1 VSLAQDDGDQRFN
14 QVEKEVIYML
24 LINATN
30 LRAEKI
36 QLIETRKAR
45 IGIIGMGYV
54 GLPAAVTFAERGFS
68 VSGFDIAVSKVE
80 RLNRADSYIEDVSS
94 LRLQRVVG
102 LGRFRATTNFTNLSE
117 QDVIVIAVP
126 TPLNKTRD
134 PDLTAIRGATQAI
147 AQNLR
152 PGQLIILESTTYPGT
167 TEEVVKPIL
176 EQSGLRAGE
185 DFFLAF
191 SPERI
196 DPSSKNW
203 HFDNVPK
210 VVGGFTPDCLAVAT
224 AFYSQ
229 VVEKVV
235 PVSSTQ
241 IAEMTK
247 IFENIFRVVNVA
259 LVNEMTLL
267 CDRMNLDF
275 WEVLNAAETKPYGF
289 MKFMPG
295 PGVGGHC
302 IPIDPFYLTWKA
314 REYDFNT
321 RFIELAGEINLQ
333 MPHYVRELV
342 IRALNKQSKS
352 LKDARVLILGV
363 AYKKDV
369 GDMRESPAIKIIEL
383 LCESQVQV
391 SYHDPYVPV
400 FEEGHIRL
408 HSVALTE
415 AALAKADCVVIVTD
429 HSDFDYHHII
439 QHARQIVDTRNATS
453 QVKEQRE
460 KIIVL

>member
-1 VSLAQDDGDQRFN
+1 
-14 QVEKEVIYML
+14 
-24 LINATN
+24 
-30 LRAEKI
+30 
-36 QLIETRKAR
+36 
-45 IGIIGMGYV
+45 MGYV
-54 GLPAAVTFAERGFS
+54 GLPAAVTFAE
-68 VSGFDIAVSKVE
+68 SGFPVTGFDVIKAKVD
-80 RLNRADSYIEDVSS
+80 RLNSGDSYIEDVTST
-94 LRLQRVVG
+94 RLQGVVDS
-102 LGRFRATTNFTNLSE
+102 GRFHATSNFSNLSD

-134 PDLTAIRGATQAI
+134 PDLTAVKGATQSI
-147 AQNLR
+147 AENLR

-203 HFDNVPK
+203 HFANVPK
-210 VVGGFTPDCLAVAT
+210 VVGGYTPDCLAVAQT
-224 AFYSQ
+224 FYSQ
-229 VVEKVV
+229 VVEKVI

-241 IAEMTK
+241 VAEMCK
-247 IFENIFRVVNVA
+247 IFENVFRVVNVA

-267 CDRMNLDF
+267 CDRMNLNF
-275 WEVLNAAETKPYGF
+275 WEVLDAASTKPYGF
-289 MKFMPG
+289 MKFTPG

-314 REYDFNT
+314 REHDFNT

-342 IRALNKQSKS
+342 IRALNSQGKS
-352 LKDARVLILGV
+352 LNNASILLLGV

-369 GDMRESPAIKIIEL
+369 GDVRESPAVKIVEL
-383 LCESQVQV
+383 LHHSKASL
-391 SYHDPYVPV
+391 SYHDPFVPV
-400 FEEGHIRL
+400 FEEGHL
-408 HSVALTE
+408 TMNSVELT
-415 AALAKADCVVIVTD
+415 ADTLASADCVVIVTD
-429 HSDFDYHHII
+429 HSSFDIEFVVN
-439 QHARQIVDTRNATS
+439 HARMIVDTRNVTAGIA
-453 QVKEQRE
+453 EQRE
-460 KIIVL
+460 KILVL